1 MSNHSHLHTIT
12 PYLVVNNAIEV
23 IVFAER
29 VFSAETLGVQ
39 KREDGTVMHAEIRIG
54 DSVLMISDAT
64 EQWPSFPAMLYMMVN
79 DADTTYN
86 VAIEAGAKS
95 ITPPYNA
102 EHGVR
107 MAGFVDAGGNSWWP
121 SSPLVK

>member
-1 MSNHSHLHTIT
+1 MSEHSHLHTVT
-12 PYLVVNNAIEV
+12 PYLVVKNALELIA
-23 IVFAER
+23 FAER

-64 EQWPSFPAMLYMMVN
+64 ETYPVFPAMLYVMVN
-79 DADTTYN
+79 DADVVYN
-86 VAIEAGAKS
+86 AAISAGAKS
-95 ITPPYNA
+95 VMAPYNA

-107 MAGFVDAGGNSWWP
+107 MAGFEDAAGNSWWP
-121 SSPLVK
+121 SSPLKK